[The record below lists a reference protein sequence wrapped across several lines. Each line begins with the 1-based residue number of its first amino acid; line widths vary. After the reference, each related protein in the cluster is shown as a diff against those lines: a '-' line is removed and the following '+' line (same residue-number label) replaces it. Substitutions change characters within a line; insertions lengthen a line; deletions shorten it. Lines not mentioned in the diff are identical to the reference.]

1 MFLHTE
7 GFTLN
12 AEKIVYRSFAYISF
26 TQNFLHADA
35 QKSFIKKSVRAQTL
49 LCKTF
54 AHTNVKLTG
63 APGSFIPRRVSYTE
77 LVRYQCFW
85 GRNLFVRKTFFGR
98 FLYTKPNH
106 TCFETQ
112 KLSYLWKNPC
122 APPRIFP
129 RTAALKPKAFEA
141 SSHNVFLL
149 QKDFYHFFERKLF
162 IKIICGEFKNWFF
175 FPYFFCSRLPKIS
188 WYCTLTHNGWERNK
202 QEKQTTH
209 RFGCKTIFFPGCQ
222 QKNDSLTII

>member
-12 AEKIVYRSFAYISF
+12 AEKIAYRSFAYISF

-85 GRNLFVRKTFFGR
+85 GRNPFVRKTFLAGF
-98 FLYTKPNH
+98 YTQSLTTH
-106 TCFETQ
+106 V
-112 KLSYLWKNPC
+112 
-122 APPRIFP
+122 
-129 RTAALKPKAFEA
+129 LKPR
-141 SSHNVFLL
+141 SFLICGKIL
-149 QKDFYHFFERKLF
+149 VHPPGFFHAQQLWNRKLLKPLLTMSF
-162 IKIICGEFKNWFF
+162 
-175 FPYFFCSRLPKIS
+175 
-188 WYCTLTHNGWERNK
+188 YCTK
-202 QEKQTTH
+202 
-209 RFGCKTIFFPGCQ
+209 IF
-222 QKNDSLTII
+222 IIFSKESFL

>member
-35 QKSFIKKSVRAQTL
+35 QKPFIKKSVRAQTL

-85 GRNLFVRKTFFGR
+85 GRNLFVRKTFLAGFYTQSLTTHVLKPRSFLIFGR
-98 FLYTKPNH
+98 ILVHPPGFFH
-106 TCFETQ
+106 TQ
-112 KLSYLWKNPC
+112 QLWNRKL
-122 APPRIFP
+122 
-129 RTAALKPKAFEA
+129 LKPLLTMSFIAQR
-141 SSHNVFLL
+141 FLS
-149 QKDFYHFFERKLF
+149 FFERKLF
-162 IKIICGEFKNWFF
+162 IKIICGEF
-175 FPYFFCSRLPKIS
+175 
-188 WYCTLTHNGWERNK
+188 
-202 QEKQTTH
+202 
-209 RFGCKTIFFPGCQ
+209 
-222 QKNDSLTII
+222 